1 MRHLTPLTS
10 ALALTL
16 ATGTALADTLHYNQ
30 VNLRAE
36 ASREIPADLMQV
48 TLFSEQQDKDP
59 AKLAATITET
69 LNKAVKTARS
79 VNGVEIA
86 LGSRSSYPVYDH
98 KNNTRSIQAW
108 RERAEIRLDSQDF
121 AALSELTG
129 KLLKDLQMGSMSF
142 AISEASRKKNEE
154 ELLDEAIAAFKQRAS
169 KVTKSLGGSDYKLV
183 QLNLGGTG
191 YPPPM
196 PMHRGKMAM
205 MAMDSAEVAP
215 DIEAGKQTVSVSAD
229 GTIQVQ

>member
-69 LNKAVKTARS
+69 LNKAVKTARG

-142 AISEASRKKNEE
+142 AISEASRKK
-154 ELLDEAIAAFKQRAS
+154 K
-169 KVTKSLGGSDYKLV
+169 
-183 QLNLGGTG
+183 
-191 YPPPM
+191 
-196 PMHRGKMAM
+196 
-205 MAMDSAEVAP
+205 
-215 DIEAGKQTVSVSAD
+215 
-229 GTIQVQ
+229 